1 MSIGYKISA
10 LLLFAS
16 LALASEPVPSENLK
30 TTVGTLRDGTY
41 GYIECKE
48 VFVDWDGYCW
58 LNKRTF
64 VTEKPT
70 NKDDVMVFFAKGQY
84 SLALTKQKL
93 NPYYDPNEFE
103 AERRKWIKVDRF
115 KFSAKAID

>member
-1 MSIGYKISA
+1 MPKLKA
-10 LLLFAS
+10 LLVVLFVTLL
-16 LALASEPVPSENLK
+16 LAAEPVPSENLK

-48 VFVDWDGYCW
+48 IFVDWDGYAW

-70 NKDDVMVFFAKGQY
+70 NKDDAMVFFAKGQY
-84 SLALTKQKL
+84 SLSFKGQKL
-93 NPYYDPNEFE
+93 NPYYDPHDFE
-103 AERRKWIKVDRF
+103 IEHRKFVKVDRF